1 MVSAMASAYEK
12 LSEEDRERVFLLAV
26 GKNDY
31 KRNDQNFCKGFAAC
45 PDDTES
51 SWWKNWEVS
60 QRDVFFYIKMDDDSW
75 EFYCR
80 YSMNDGRNEF
90 ANTINEMLAVR
101 ATMAEDVIISDIEGD
116 DFVGNE
122 TYIEPENT
130 SSEPVPAVGSSVPSY
145 VSSSGS
151 STDYATFLIVSLA
164 LTCWSII

>member
-1 MVSAMASAYEK
+1 MVSAMASAYEM

-45 PDDTES
+45 SDDTES
-51 SWWKNWEVS
+51 SWWKNWEVA

-101 ATMAEDVIISDIEGD
+101 ETMAQDVIISDIEGD

-122 TYIEPENT
+122 TSIESENT

-151 STDYATFLIVSLA
+151 STDYATFLIASLA
-164 LTCWSII
+164 LVCWSSM